1 MPVLK
6 NARHEMFAQIVAS
19 GKTQADAYRE
29 VFPASRKWKTGNA
42 VDSKASFLAAKV
54 RQRIDELLQAKADD
68 GIATRE
74 ELARF
79 LTKTV
84 RTPVGD
90 VDDKSDLA
98 QEVEVRASGDGVT
111 TRVKMPSKIAAAS
124 ELAKLRGYYAPEQ
137 VQTTIR
143 IAPDPDTL
151 NVLRR

>member
-6 NARHEMFAQIVAS
+6 NARHERFAQIVAS
-19 GKTQADAYRE
+19 GKTQADAYRT
-29 VFPASRKWKTGNA
+29 VFPSSRKWKDSA
-42 VDSKASFLAAKV
+42 VHVKGSELAGKV
-54 RQRIDELLQAKADD
+54 KGRIDELLQAKADD

-143 IAPDPDTL
+143 IEPDPDTL
-151 NVLRR
+151 DVLRR